1 MQEYKGVKFEVRGS
15 KVSNRHNE
23 LYIWNNL
30 VQQYVF
36 ERSLRNNNVAED
48 AIEQIIFTGECYL
61 LLSSS
66 VGRASVC

>member
-15 KVSNRHNE
+15 KVSNTHNE
-23 LYIWNNL
+23 LYIWNEL

-48 AIEQIIFTGECYL
+48 AIEQLILDGFL
-61 LLSSS
+61 
-66 VGRASVC
+66 